1 MRRAFNG
8 RLLLALVTCYLVI
21 SINYGVRYTYALLA
35 PEMMSCLSF
44 SNQDLGAMVSC
55 FLLGFVLTSFV
66 TGPLIDRWGAKRTIF
81 AVFPLLGMGSILV
94 GMTSST
100 VDGILSSFIAGVG
113 ASAGWS
119 PVMVWSQKLCPERRG
134 LMVGIMETGTK
145 LCPFLIA
152 LAIPRIIPLFSWRGV
167 WSLLGVMALLSILLV
182 SVAHE
187 PKAGGQDLKVKETR
201 SASMG
206 VIFRDRC
213 TWLVGI
219 SYALSAFAI
228 MVHATF
234 YKAYLSRELMMGLDV
249 STLLYGLMSFS
260 GFIGA
265 LSLPTLSD
273 RIGRRPL
280 IIACNAILVA
290 SLLGFLSSS
299 SILGLTLL
307 TVLIGVD
314 FGAKWPL
321 YAAFVKDLFDW
332 EVAGRAT
339 ALAGFFSGL
348 GSLLAPYVGGLLA
361 DLCGSYKMSYTVG
374 VAAGAIA
381 IALIVAVP
389 TGRLRKPYVA

>member
-1 MRRAFNG
+1 
-8 RLLLALVTCYLVI
+8 
-21 SINYGVRYTYALLA
+21 
-35 PEMMSCLSF
+35 
-44 SNQDLGAMVSC
+44 
-55 FLLGFVLTSFV
+55 
-66 TGPLIDRWGAKRTIF
+66 
-81 AVFPLLGMGSILV
+81 
-94 GMTSST
+94 
-100 VDGILSSFIAGVG
+100 
-113 ASAGWS
+113 
-119 PVMVWSQKLCPERRG
+119 
-134 LMVGIMETGTK
+134 
-145 LCPFLIA
+145 
-152 LAIPRIIPLFSWRGV
+152 
-167 WSLLGVMALLSILLV
+167 
-182 SVAHE
+182 
-187 PKAGGQDLKVKETR
+187 
-201 SASMG
+201 MG

-314 FGAKWPL
+314 LGAKWPL

-389 TGRLRKPYVA
+389 RGRLRKPYVA